1 MTGAARPRVT
11 LKLATSLDGRIALAN
26 GASQWITGPE
36 SRAEVHRMRAAH
48 AAILTGIGTIL
59 ADDPRMTARTGA
71 DDVRQPDVIIMDS
84 QARTPG
90 NAAVFSD
97 PDRQVMLVPHRDLA
111 RACAGYDSVMIEAG
125 AQIAASAIA
134 AGLVDRIEWFRAP
147 VILGGDGLA
156 VIAALG
162 LETLGEAPI
171 FRRTG
176 VRERGADLQ
185 ESYERIR

>member
-26 GASQWITGPE
+26 GVSQWITGPE
-36 SRAEVHRMRAAH
+36 SRAEVHKMRAAH
-48 AAILTGIGTIL
+48 QAILPGIGTVL
-59 ADDPRMTARTGA
+59 ADDPKMTARPEGGCE
-71 DDVRQPDVIIMDS
+71 RQPDIIIMDS
-84 QARTPG
+84 QARTPSG
-90 NAAVFSD
+90 AAVFAE
-97 PDRQVMLVPHRDLA
+97 PARTVPLVPHRALA
-111 RACAGYDSVMIEAG
+111 RAMAEYESVMIAAG
-125 AQIAASAIA
+125 AQIAASALA
-134 AGLVDRIEWFRAP
+134 ADLVDRIEWFRAP
-147 VILGGDGLA
+147 KLLGGDGLP

-162 LETLGEAPI
+162 LETLDAAPM

>member
-1 MTGAARPRVT
+1 MSAAAGPRVT
-11 LKLATSLDGRIALAN
+11 LKLATSLDGRIALSN

-48 AAILTGIGTIL
+48 AAILTGIGTVL
-59 ADDPRMTARTGA
+59 ADNPRMTARPEGGCE
-71 DDVRQPDVIIMDS
+71 RQPDIIVMDS
-84 QARTPG
+84 RGRTPDD
-90 NAAVFSD
+90 AALFAETARSVT
-97 PDRQVMLVPHRDLA
+97 LVPHRDLA
-111 RACAGYDSVMIEAG
+111 RAVADYATVMIEAG

-147 VILGGDGLA
+147 MVLGGDGLP

-162 LETLGEAPI
+162 LETLDAAPI
-171 FRRTG
+171 FKRTG
-176 VRERGADLQ
+176 IRERGADVQ

>member
-48 AAILTGIGTIL
+48 RAILTGIGTIL
-59 ADDPRMTARTGA
+59 ADDPRLTARPEGGC
-71 DDVRQPDVIIMDS
+71 DRQPDVIIMDS
-84 QARTPG
+84 QDRTPSG
-90 NAAVFSD
+90 AAVFGEPS
-97 PDRQVMLVPHRDLA
+97 RSVTLVPHRDLA
-111 RACAGYDSVMIEAG
+111 RAIAGQESVMIEAG

-134 AGLVDRIEWFRAP
+134 ADLVDRIEWFRAP
-147 VILGGDGLA
+147 MLLGGDGLP

-162 LETLGEAPI
+162 LETLGQAPI

-185 ESYERIR
+185 ESFERIR

>member
-36 SRAEVHRMRAAH
+36 SRAEVHKMRAAH
-48 AAILTGIGTIL
+48 ESILTGIGTVL
-59 ADDPRMTARTGA
+59 ADDPKMTARPEGGCE
-71 DDVRQPDVIIMDS
+71 RQPDVVIMDS
-84 QARTPG
+84 QGRTPSG
-90 NAAVFSD
+90 AAVFAETG
-97 PDRQVMLVPHRDLA
+97 RQVVLVPHRDLA
-111 RACAGYDSVMIEAG
+111 RAIAGYDRVMIEAG

-134 AGLVDRIEWFRAP
+134 QGLVDRIEWFRAP
-147 VILGGDGLA
+147 ILLGGDGLP
-156 VIAALG
+156 VIAGLG
-162 LETLGEAPI
+162 LEALDAAPI

>member
-1 MTGAARPRVT
+1 MTAPARPRVT

-26 GASQWITGPE
+26 GVSQWITGPE

-48 AAILTGIGTIL
+48 AAILTGVGTVL
-59 ADDPRMTARTGA
+59 ADNPQMTARPEGE
-71 DDVRQPDVIIMDS
+71 RQPDIVIMDS
-84 QARTPG
+84 RDRTPS
-90 NAAVFSD
+90 NAAVFAERGRS
-97 PDRQVMLVPHRDLA
+97 VTLVPHRDIG
-111 RACAGYDSVMIEAG
+111 RAIADYETVMIEAG

-134 AGLVDRIEWFRAP
+134 SDLVDRIEWFRAP
-147 VILGGDGLA
+147 VVLGGDGLP

-162 LETLGEAPI
+162 LETLDAAPI

-176 VRERGADLQ
+176 LRERGADVQ